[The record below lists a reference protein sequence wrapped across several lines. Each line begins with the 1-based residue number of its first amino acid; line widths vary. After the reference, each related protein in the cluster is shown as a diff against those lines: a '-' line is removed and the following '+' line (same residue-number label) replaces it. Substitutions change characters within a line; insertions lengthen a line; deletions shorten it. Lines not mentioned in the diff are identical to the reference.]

1 QGVTLGTQDLKT
13 EFEKLSQENL
23 FPLTDANT
31 CREDFLDALDALP
44 NSLAPPATF
53 PFLRVLASF
62 PDEPQLPRGNL
73 AQRLP
78 GGPVAVLKLDTFK
91 EVTESFSSD
100 DLVERLIASMHNKR
114 LSYSDA
120 TFDSVE
126 PMVRLPR
133 KKPAVSK
140 SVVKGGTSQPNGPS
154 HNKRRK
160 RSTPRSTITSQAT
173 PATVPSSVSRQTAKE
188 PARPS
193 APKRVKR
200 DIETKGL
207 ESESSGPQL
216 RRSPRKRHTT

>member
-1 QGVTLGTQDLKT
+1 QGVTLGTLDLKT

-23 FPLTDANT
+23 FPLTDANA
-31 CREDFLDALDALP
+31 CCEEFLDALDALP
-44 NSLAPPATF
+44 NPLAPPATF

-91 EVTESFSSD
+91 EVTESFSPA

-114 LSYSDA
+114 LSHSDA

-133 KKPAVSK
+133 KKPAASK
-140 SVVKGGTSQPNGPS
+140 SLVKSGTSEPKGPS
-154 HNKRRK
+154 HNKRR
-160 RSTPRSTITSQAT
+160 RWSTPRSTITSQVA
-173 PATVPSSVSRQTAKE
+173 PATVSSSVSRQIAKE
-188 PARPS
+188 PARPP
-193 APKRVKR
+193 APKRFKR
-200 DIETKGL
+200 DIETKGM